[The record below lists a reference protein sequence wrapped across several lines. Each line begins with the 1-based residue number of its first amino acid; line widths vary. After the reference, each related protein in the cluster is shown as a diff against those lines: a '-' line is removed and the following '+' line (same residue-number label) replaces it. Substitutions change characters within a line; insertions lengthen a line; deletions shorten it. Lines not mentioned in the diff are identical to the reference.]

1 MGKSTISNLKPCRK
15 GETHNPNGRP
25 KKLKNLMKGLP
36 EDAQLKIYGVLLAAL
51 QCKNAE
57 EAKRYIQSQDMTDFE
72 YGFVLQLAVK
82 ALTSP
87 AGWMALQ
94 DIMDRLFG
102 KPRMSAEVTHKGDG
116 LTVIVSTPEEKAKIE
131 SIGDLEA

>member
-1 MGKSTISNLKPCRK
+1 MKPCRK

-36 EDAQLKIYGVLLAAL
+36 EDAQLRIYGILLAAL
-51 QCKNAE
+51 QCKNIDD
-57 EAKRYIQSQDMTDFE
+57 AKRYILMQNTTDFE

-82 ALTSP
+82 ALTSSN
-87 AGWMALQ
+87 GWMALQ

-102 KPRMSAEVTHKGDG
+102 KPRQSAEVTHKGDG
-116 LTVIVSTPEEKAKIE
+116 LTIVVNSSEEADKIKD
-131 SIGDLEA
+131 IGNIE